1 IKQPPNAYLLFNRST
16 RPKIKSEHPDIS
28 VSEVSKRVGEAW
40 KFLPEEEKNKFYEE
54 AKRLRKDFDNIQK
67 LAKAQRESF
76 RGKKI
81 NPANDP
87 SQPKHPSSGFLF
99 FLREVR
105 PQYTAKY
112 PKNSLGPISKM
123 ISAAWKELS
132 AEDKAKY
139 IQKSE
144 EDKKRYAIE
153 MEMWL

>member
-1 IKQPPNAYLLFNRST
+1 VA
-16 RPKIKSEHPDIS
+16 
-28 VSEVSKRVGEAW
+28 
-40 KFLPEEEKNKFYEE
+40 
-54 AKRLRKDFDNIQK
+54 
-67 LAKAQRESF
+67 
-76 RGKKI
+76 KKI
-81 NPANDP
+81 NTAAVGLPLGQNPLSQSPQGSAQEVQDAANFGYLGYPQMGMPPFPMTPLPKRRLRAPKDP
-87 SQPKHPSSGFLF
+87 TQPKHPSSAFLF

-139 IQKSE
+139 AQKSE

-153 MEMWL
+153 MEMWLEAKKQKAAASS